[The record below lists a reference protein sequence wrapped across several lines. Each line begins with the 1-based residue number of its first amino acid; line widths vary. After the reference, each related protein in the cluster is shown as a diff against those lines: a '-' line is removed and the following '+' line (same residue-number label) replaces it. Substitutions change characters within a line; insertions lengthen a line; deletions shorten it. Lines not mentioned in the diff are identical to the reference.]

1 MSSHQDVDGSAFS
14 HASRKPKKCGICY
27 KDFTE
32 HLVRH
37 FKNLHPD
44 DQPCVAQCVGG
55 SGYIIVPLKEK
66 EPVANINMLDEPNI
80 D

>member
-1 MSSHQDVDGSAFS
+1 MSSHQDVDGSAFG
-14 HASRKPKKCGICY
+14 HAGRKPKKCGICY

-37 FKNLHPD
+37 FKKVHPD
-44 DQPCVAQCVGG
+44 AQPCVAQWADGT
-55 SGYIIVPLKEK
+55 GYMIVPLQEK
-66 EPVANINMLDEPNI
+66 GPVANINMEDQPNI